1 MKWWMVL
8 FTAFGLDLIFAGETL
23 SNVVLTAL
31 PWTMS
36 IVGMVVV
43 VIMVLV
49 QFALATVIVPE
60 KSVVRFGLLVSA
72 ILGGIFV
79 LTLLLPGF
87 SMPGALASLLSGIVP
102 AYTIGAILYLSG
114 MMPGWFKKQ
123 MPVVGW

>member
-1 MKWWMVL
+1 
-8 FTAFGLDLIFAGETL
+8 
-23 SNVVLTAL
+23 
-31 PWTMS
+31 MS
-36 IVGMVVV
+36 IVGMAVVV
-43 VIMVLV
+43 LMVLV